1 MISSRAR
8 LWAAPGI
15 AVAVVGGRFGGIAAQ
30 TPVATPGSSTVA
42 AGSADLSGLKSYV
55 VEHVA
60 SLTGGANALQTFAQ
74 GYYDILKA
82 ANFDYQAAW
91 DANKAT
97 LESSFDQAR
106 TSFTEDAHGNYE
118 MVEGLVAGLPNL
130 VQYDVWLDAGP
141 TGAEDPTNARQWTLT
156 LPDGR
161 TLENPGN
168 LFHSLLEPTLWCT
181 DTQFIGLALD
191 TNGDG
196 TTAIPDGMPDANLC
210 LGIAQVLV
218 QAVGELSAAID
229 AWDPTLSDAFT
240 ALVVMLPTAQG
251 YFNDWKLSPFVLGD
265 KSTQTGFVANSR
277 LLDVLGI
284 YGGLKLTYDKTG
296 PEVAKTS
303 VELANQIQ
311 TELDSLVG
319 FVQELYDHEQAGT
332 RYTPEQADQFGTEVQ
347 SRAESLAGQITQAAA
362 LLDVEIQDVG

>member
-1 MISSRAR
+1 MVSSRAR
-8 LWAAPGI
+8 LWAAPAI
-15 AVAVVGGRFGGIAAQ
+15 AAVVFGGRLGAIGAQ
-30 TPVATPGSSTVA
+30 TPAATPGSSPVA

-60 SLTGGANALQTFAQ
+60 SLTRGASDLQTFSQ
-74 GYYDILKA
+74 GYYDLLKA
-82 ANFDYQAAW
+82 ANFDYQATW

-97 LESSFDQAR
+97 LEPSFDQAR
-106 TSFTEDAHGNYE
+106 TYFTEDAHGNYE
-118 MVEGLVAGLPNL
+118 MVEGLVAGLPDL

-161 TLENPGN
+161 TFENPGN

-196 TTAIPDGMPDANLC
+196 RTAIPDGMPDANFC
-210 LGIAQVLV
+210 LGLSQVLV
-218 QAVGELSAAID
+218 QAVGELSASVD
-229 AWDPTLSDAFT
+229 AWEPTLSDAFT
-240 ALVVMLPTAQG
+240 ALVVMLPTAEG

-265 KSTQTGFVANSR
+265 KSTQTGFVANSL

-296 PEVAKTS
+296 PEVAKAS
-303 VELANQIQ
+303 IELANQIQ

-319 FVQELYDHEQAGT
+319 FVQGLYDHEKAGT

-362 LLDVEIQDVG
+362 LMDVEIKDVG